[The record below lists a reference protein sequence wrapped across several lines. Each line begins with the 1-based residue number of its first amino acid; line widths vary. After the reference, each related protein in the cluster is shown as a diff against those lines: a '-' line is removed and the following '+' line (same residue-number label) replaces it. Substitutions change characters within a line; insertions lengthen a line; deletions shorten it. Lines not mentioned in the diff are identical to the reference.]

1 LGFYT
6 VVGDPLAAAEVG
18 RTFEVRSL
26 FSKYQN
32 VGEETISKYIS
43 SIPESLSEAVNEI
56 LKRLETG
63 AADDFILNN
72 RGKLQILIDKFHREA
87 GTMTSGVTK
96 KLKLLTDPKT
106 QIFVSIHQ
114 PNLFAYGGV
123 FKKIV
128 LLQTLM
134 MAVQERSS
142 LNRFVNL
149 FLIVDHDFMDD
160 TYIRLAELP
169 SIRHCDG
176 RLELRMPVSE
186 SKRWQLV
193 CNMPLPGRTILD
205 HWRIQIYSWIKN
217 SPSVYPKSDKSQM
230 LDNFEHFWLKV
241 EESYFR
247 SRSFSDFNSFLM
259 SRLVNTEWGYD
270 TLFVRLSEMST
281 VFEDGFKYLISNFV
295 KYSDALGK
303 TENMFFRC
311 GIDTGVSSTTY
322 LNAPLWLHCQ
332 CGSKASARIYR
343 DQQGSISLG
352 GMCISCKKII
362 EVNLRFRHNDLA
374 ISKDMLRALSPR
386 AIPILLLLSRDL
398 GIICYASGTGGS
410 VGYTVVGAI
419 AFKELS
425 VKMPVTVIWPAADVY
440 HGLGQAEALELLPLS
455 KEADIANYMHTLIQ
469 RELDY
474 KKKIDP
480 LIAER
485 AHLIRTG
492 KSIDSVLSNLFR
504 LKQEQRRI
512 RHLVKVAKKVKNAIE
527 TKPSIIDY
535 AINFGVVNTE
545 VLWRQ
550 NLLNNDSLAASLTMS
565 L

>member
-1 LGFYT
+1 MT
-6 VVGDPLAAAEVG
+6 AAAVG
-18 RTFEVRSL
+18 HTLQVRSL
-26 FSKYQN
+26 FSKYEN
-32 VGEETISKYIS
+32 VGEATISDYIA
-43 SIPESLSEAVNEI
+43 SIPENLSEAVNKI
-56 LKRLETG
+56 LERAEVG
-63 AADDFILNN
+63 AANDIILNN

-87 GTMTSGVTK
+87 GTMTPGVTN
-96 KLKLLTDPKT
+96 KLRLLIDPKT

-134 MAVQERSS
+134 MAVEERKS
-142 LNRFVNL
+142 LNKFVNF

-205 HWRIQIYSWIKN
+205 RWRIQIYSWVKN
-217 SPSVYPKSDKSQM
+217 SLSLYSKSDKSII

-241 EESYFR
+241 EESYSR
-247 SRSFSDFNSFLM
+247 SRSYSDFNSFLM
-259 SRLVNTEWGYD
+259 SQLVNAEWGYD

-281 VFEDGFKYLISNFV
+281 VFEDGFKYLISNFM
-295 KYSDALGK
+295 KYSEVLSK

-311 GIDTGVSSTTY
+311 GIDTGVSPTSY

-332 CGSKASARIYR
+332 CGSKASARLHR
-343 DQQGSISLG
+343 DQQGSISLAG
-352 GMCISCKKII
+352 TCMSCKKVI
-362 EVNLRFRHNDLA
+362 EVHLGNHNEMT
-374 ISKDMLRALSPR
+374 ISKDMLQGLSPR

-398 GIICYASGTGGS
+398 GITCYASGTGGS
-410 VGYTVVGAI
+410 MGYTMVGAI

-425 VKMPVTVIWPAADVY
+425 IKMPVTVIWAATDVY
-440 HGLGQAEALELLPLS
+440 RGLGQAEALELLPLS
-455 KEADIANYMHTLIQ
+455 KEADVANYMEVLKQ
-469 RELDY
+469 RNLDY
-474 KKKIDP
+474 KNKIDP

-485 AHLIRTG
+485 AHLIRAG
-492 KSIDSVLSNLFR
+492 ESIDSVLSDLFR
-504 LKQEQRRI
+504 LKQEQRKI
-512 RHLVKVAKKVKNAIE
+512 RHLIKVAEKVKNAIE
-527 TKPSIIDY
+527 TKSSIIDY

-545 VLWRQ
+545 VLWRR
-550 NLLNNDSLAASLTMS
+550 NLLKNDSLAASLTMS

>member
-1 LGFYT
+1 M
-6 VVGDPLAAAEVG
+6 VVGDPSAAAAVG
-18 RTFEVRSL
+18 HTLQVRSL
-26 FSKYQN
+26 FSKYEN
-32 VGEETISKYIS
+32 VGESAISDYIS
-43 SIPESLSEAVNEI
+43 SIPENLSEAVNKI
-56 LKRLETG
+56 LKYKVD
-63 AADDFILNN
+63 APNDFILNN
-72 RGKLQILIDKFHREA
+72 RGKLQILIEKFHREA
-87 GTMTSGVTK
+87 GTMTPGVTN
-96 KLKLLTDPKT
+96 KLKLLIDPKT

-134 MAVQERSS
+134 TAVEERNS
-142 LNRFVNL
+142 LNKFVNF

-217 SPSVYPKSDKSQM
+217 SLSSLYSKSDKSLI

-241 EESYFR
+241 EESY
-247 SRSFSDFNSFLM
+247 SRSGSYSDFNSFLI
-259 SRLVNTEWGYD
+259 SQLVNAEWGYD
-270 TLFVRLSEMST
+270 TLFVRLSDMST
-281 VFEDGFKYLISNFV
+281 VFEDGFKYLISNYT
-295 KYSDALGK
+295 KYSDVLSK

-311 GIDTGVSSTTY
+311 GIDTGVSSTSY

-332 CGSKASARIYR
+332 CGSKASARLHR
-343 DQQGSISLG
+343 DQQGPISLAG
-352 GMCISCKKII
+352 TCMSCKKVI
-362 EVNLRFRHNDLA
+362 EVNLGNRHNEMT
-374 ISKDMLRALSPR
+374 ISKDMLQGLSPR

-398 GIICYASGTGGS
+398 GITCYASGTGGS
-410 VGYTVVGAI
+410 MGYTMVGAI

-425 VKMPVTVIWPAADVY
+425 IKMPLTVIWAARDVY
-440 HGLGQAEALELLPLS
+440 RGLGQAEALELLPLS
-455 KEADIANYMHTLIQ
+455 KEADIANYVEVLKQ
-469 RELDY
+469 RNLDY
-474 KKKIDP
+474 KNKIDP
-480 LIAER
+480 LIAGR
-485 AHLIRTG
+485 AHLIRAG
-492 KSIDSVLSNLFR
+492 ESIDSVLSNLFR

-512 RHLVKVAKKVKNAIE
+512 RHLIKVAEKVKNAIE

-535 AINFGVVNTE
+535 AINFGMVNTE
-545 VLWRQ
+545 MLWRR
-550 NLLNNDSLAASLTMS
+550 NLIKNDSLAASLSMS

>member
-1 LGFYT
+1 MG
-6 VVGDPLAAAEVG
+6 AAVG
-18 RTFEVRSL
+18 RALEVRSL
-26 FSKYQN
+26 FSKYEN
-32 VGEETISKYIS
+32 VGEATISNYVS
-43 SIPESLSEAVNEI
+43 SIPENLSEAVNKI
-56 LKRLETG
+56 LKRIESD
-63 AADDFILNN
+63 AANDFILNN

-134 MAVQERSS
+134 TAVGERSS
-142 LNRFVNL
+142 LNKFVNF

-193 CNMPLPGRTILD
+193 CNMPLPGRTIVD
-205 HWRIQIYSWIKN
+205 HWRSQIYSWIKN
-217 SPSVYPKSDKSQM
+217 SLSSVCSKSDKSLI

-241 EESYFR
+241 EESYSR
-247 SRSFSDFNSFLM
+247 SRSYSDFNSFLM
-259 SRLVNTEWGYD
+259 SQLVNSEWGYD

-281 VFEDGFKYLISNFV
+281 VFEDGFRYLIANFV
-295 KYSDALGK
+295 KYSNALSK

-311 GIDTGVSSTTY
+311 GVDTGVSSTSY

-332 CGSKASARIYR
+332 CGSKASARLYSN
-343 DQQGSISLG
+343 QQSRISLAG
-352 GMCISCKKII
+352 KCMSCKKVI
-362 EVNLRFRHNDLA
+362 EVRFGNQHNDMT
-374 ISKDMLRALSPR
+374 ISRDMLKALSPR

-398 GIICYASGTGGS
+398 GITCYASGTGGS
-410 VGYTVVGAI
+410 MGYTMVGAI

-425 VKMPVTVIWPAADVY
+425 IKMPVTVIWAATDMY
-440 HGLGQAEALELLPLS
+440 RGLGQAEALELLPLS
-455 KEADIANYMHTLIQ
+455 KEADIANYIDVLIQ
-469 RELDY
+469 RNLDY
-474 KKKIDP
+474 KNKIDP

-485 AHLIRTG
+485 AHLIRAG

-512 RHLVKVAKKVKNAIE
+512 RHLIRVAKKVTNAIE

-545 VLWRQ
+545 VLWRR
-550 NLLNNDSLAASLTMS
+550 NLLKNDSLAAPLNMS

>member
-1 LGFYT
+1 M
-6 VVGDPLAAAEVG
+6 VVGDPLAAAVG
-18 RTFEVRSL
+18 STLQVRSL
-26 FSKYQN
+26 FSKYKD
-32 VGEETISKYIS
+32 VVESTISDYIS
-43 SIPESLSEAVNEI
+43 SIPENLSEAVDQI
-56 LKRLETG
+56 LKHKVD
-63 AADDFILNN
+63 AANDFIMNN
-72 RGKLQILIDKFHREA
+72 RYKLQILIERFHSDA
-87 GTMTSGVTK
+87 GTMTPGVIN
-96 KLKLLTDPKT
+96 KLKLLIDPKT

-128 LLQTLM
+128 LLQTL
-134 MAVQERSS
+134 VRELEERNSV
-142 LNRFVNL
+142 NKFVNF

-160 TYIRLAELP
+160 TYIRQAELP
-169 SIRHCDG
+169 SIRHYNG

-217 SPSVYPKSDKSQM
+217 SLSSIYSKPDKSTI

-241 EESYFR
+241 EESY
-247 SRSFSDFNSFLM
+247 SRSGSYSDFNSFLI
-259 SRLVNTEWGYD
+259 SQLVNVEWGYD
-270 TLFVRLSEMST
+270 TLFVRLSDMST
-281 VFEDGFKYLISNFV
+281 VFEDGFRYLISNFT
-295 KYSDALGK
+295 KYSDALSK
-303 TENMFFRC
+303 TENMFLRC
-311 GIDTGVSSTTY
+311 GIDTGVSSTSY

-332 CGSKASARIYR
+332 CGSKASARLNS
-343 DQQGSISLG
+343 DQEGPILLAG
-352 GMCISCKKII
+352 TCMSCKKVIELII
-362 EVNLRFRHNDLA
+362 GNRHNELT
-374 ISKDMLRALSPR
+374 ISKDRLQCLSPR

-398 GIICYASGTGGS
+398 GITCYASGTGGS
-410 VGYTVVGAI
+410 IGYAMVGAI

-425 VKMPVTVIWPAADVY
+425 IKMPLTIIWAATDVY

-455 KEADIANYMHTLIQ
+455 KEADIATYVEVLKQ
-469 RELDY
+469 RNLDY
-474 KKKIDP
+474 KNKIDP

-485 AHLIRTG
+485 THLIRTG
-492 KSIDSVLSNLFR
+492 ESIESVLSNLFS

-512 RHLVKVAKKVKNAIE
+512 RHLIKVAEKVKNAIE

-545 VLWRQ
+545 MLWRR
-550 NLLNNDSLAASLTMS
+550 NLLKNDSLAASLFMS